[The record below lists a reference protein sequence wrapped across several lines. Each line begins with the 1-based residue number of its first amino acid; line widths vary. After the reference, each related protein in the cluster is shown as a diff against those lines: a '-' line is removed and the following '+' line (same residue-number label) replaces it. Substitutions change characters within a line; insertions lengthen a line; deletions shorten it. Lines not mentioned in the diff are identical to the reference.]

1 MHEFWYD
8 HVKPK
13 YGKKAKLYSMD
24 TDSFVVYIEIDDIYK
39 ELAKVLKQG
48 LRLQI
53 INQIN
58 HCLKEKIKK

>member
-13 YGKKAKLYSMD
+13 YDKKAKLYSMD

-39 ELAKVLKQG
+39 ELAKDAKTRFETSNYKSDKPLPKG
-48 LRLQI
+48 K
-53 INQIN
+53 N
-58 HCLKEKIKK
+58 

>member
-24 TDSFVVYIEIDDIYK
+24 TDSFVVYTEIDDIYK
-39 ELAKVLKQG
+39 ELAKDVETRFETSNYKSDKPLPKG
-48 LRLQI
+48 K
-53 INQIN
+53 N
-58 HCLKEKIKK
+58 